1 MKGKH
6 LEEIKALLEQKW
18 AQYEQTDFIADDPIC
33 IPHLFHK
40 KKDIEIAGFLTAVI
54 AWGQRKSILNSAHK
68 LMDMMSNQP
77 ADFIL
82 NHSEQ
87 EREKLPRFVHR
98 TFQQID
104 LVYFFKALQQI
115 YRTHEDLES
124 FFLSSKE
131 KAMAARIHHFKQQFF
146 AFSHEARSLKHLPD
160 PFKKSSSKRFNMF
173 LRWMVRSSQRGVDFG
188 IWKRVQ
194 PSELLLP
201 LDVHTG
207 NIARQLG
214 LLQRK
219 QNDWQAVEEISS
231 ILHSFDPTDPIKYD
245 FALFG
250 MGVYGDLEG

>member
-1 MKGKH
+1 MKVKH

-18 AQYEQTDFIADDPIC
+18 QQYEKTNFIEDDPIS
-33 IPHLFHK
+33 IPHLFQE
-40 KKDIEIAGFLTAVI
+40 KKDIEIAGFLSAVI
-54 AWGQRKSILNSAHK
+54 AWGQRRSILNSAQK
-68 LMDMMSNQP
+68 LMEMMGNQP
-77 ADFIL
+77 TDFIL

-87 EREKLPRFVHR
+87 EREQLPRFVHR

-131 KAMAARIHHFKQQFF
+131 TEMAKRIHDFKQNFF
-146 AFSHEARSLKHLPD
+146 AFSPEARSLKHLPD
-160 PFKKSSSKRFNMF
+160 PLKKSSAKRFNMF
-173 LRWMVRSSQRGVDFG
+173 LRWMVRSNQRGVDFG
-188 IWKRVQ
+188 IWKMVQ

-214 LLQRK
+214 LLKRK

-250 MGVYGDLEG
+250 MGVYGDLDG